1 MHLSQKIKGEKMQ
14 LNSKPVYAVAG
25 SLITLLLV
33 FIFKIIFLSNSLVPT
48 TQVSTPENC
57 PPVSEA
63 QYTEN
68 YYQDKKSPNLP
79 KSSISQPTLTKQQNT
94 EKAEELINGCNDTCG
109 INLITQFING
119 NNLTEED
126 GFNIS
131 SDQANKVA
139 ELLTSDPSK
148 LSEMENTLRSLKNP
162 SARDSILYVFS
173 RLPDD
178 QVQRVSQALSNSE
191 NKSDRIDAL
200 SLLESVANTNP
211 DAQNEIKQIIGS
223 ESDPDILLT
232 AIKVS
237 HSLNPDSVDSVTQ
250 SRLSNL
256 INSSNNDEIRSQAL
270 VTKTN
275 IIKHNTDLQSDV
287 QKALTSGSKRFQEAG
302 LQALDNVLG
311 KQKNDV
317 LLSNNELRK
326 SVETIANDP
335 NADPRTR
342 VDALNLIR
350 RHYYNR

>member
-1 MHLSQKIKGEKMQ
+1 MQ

-33 FIFKIIFLSNSLVPT
+33 LVFKIIFLSNSLVPS
-48 TQVSTPENC
+48 TQVSTEVNC
-57 PPVSEA
+57 PPLSEA
-63 QYTEN
+63 QHTESDL
-68 YYQDKKSPNLP
+68 QTQKTSNLP
-79 KSSISQPTLTKQQNT
+79 KPSINEPALTEQQNIEKT
-94 EKAEELINGCNDTCG
+94 EKDLINGCDDTCA
-109 INLITQFING
+109 NKLITQFING
-119 NNLTEED
+119 NNLTEDD

-139 ELLTSDPSK
+139 QLLNADPSK
-148 LSEMENTLRSLKNP
+148 LTEMENTLRSLKNP